1 MSIMNRRNA
10 MLGWATWTVLKRV
23 LERNA
28 REEAE
33 AVAEETKR
41 RFRRGKEQVVELVE
55 PKRKKRWRKRRL
67 LALAAA
73 TAVGVATWLGTRR
86 RSSEPVA

>member
-23 LERNA
+23 LKRNVRDDA
-28 REEAE
+28 GAAAEEA
-33 AVAEETKR
+33 KR

-55 PKRKKRWRKRRL
+55 PKRKKRRRKRL
-67 LALAAA
+67 LALAVA
-73 TAVGVATWLGTRR
+73 TAVGVATWLGTKRR
-86 RSSEPVA
+86 GSEPVV